1 MRMARFRTLL
11 LAAPLLLSSCASTQ
25 LTSVWKDTAYQDHP
39 RKVMVIGM
47 LQAPASKRTF
57 EDEMVRQF
65 RVRGTDAVPS
75 YSLLPEQPAPS
86 RESIER
92 VMQEQGADSVII
104 TRPVDKK
111 TVTTYVPPPPPPP
124 GPMYGAAPSYYGSQW
139 QSYYAYNQGGVRQD
153 EYAVVQTN
161 LYDLRSKRLVW
172 TAASETWLNESS
184 GSAIASFIDVIMKRL
199 AQDTILAPGKE
210 Q

>member
-1 MRMARFRTLL
+1 MLL
-11 LAAPLLLSSCASTQ
+11 LTALLLISSCAASTE
-25 LTSVWKDTAYQDHP
+25 LTSVWKDPSYQDHP

-47 LQAPASKRTF
+47 LQVPANKRTF
-57 EDEMVRQF
+57 EDEMVRRF
-65 RVRGTDAVPS
+65 RERGTDAVPS
-75 YSLLPEQPAPS
+75 YSLLPEQPAPN

-92 VMQEQGADSVII
+92 VMREQGADAVII

-111 TVTTYVPPPPPPP
+111 TVTSYVPPPPPPP
-124 GPMYGAAPSYYGSQW
+124 SPMYGARPSYYGSQW
-139 QSYYAYNQGGVRQD
+139 QSYYTYNQGGVRQD
-153 EYAVVQTN
+153 EYAVAQTN

-184 GSAIASFIDVIMKRL
+184 KSAIASFIDVIMKQL
-199 AQDTILAPGKE
+199 AQDTVLAPGKG